1 MPTPD
6 HRPHIEQSA
15 ELKALLA
22 QQKPTPRWLY
32 RLRRLTRGTLLR
44 DTLGAFLV
52 GLAWCALLIVLVKAC
67 TPEANAQPLDIDRLL
82 PALVKVESNGNP
94 RAVGDGG
101 KALGALQIWSVV
113 VQDVNRVHGTR
124 YVHADAFD
132 PAKARDI
139 CRRYLAI
146 YCTPRRLGRAPTME
160 DAARI
165 WNGGPNGHRKSAT
178 EKYWHK
184 VAQAL

>member
-6 HRPHIEQSA
+6 HKPHSEMSA

-22 QQKPTPRWLY
+22 AQRPTPRWLY
-32 RLRRLTRGTLLR
+32 RLRRWLRGLF
-44 DTLGAFLV
+44 A
-52 GLAWCALLIVLVKAC
+52 VLVLAGAA
-67 TPEANAQPLDIDRLL
+67 PIAEAQPLDIDRLL
-82 PALVKVESNGNP
+82 PALSKVESNGNP
-94 RAVGDGG
+94 RAVGDSG
-101 KALGALQIWSVV
+101 KAYGELQIWSVV
-113 VQDVNRVHGTR
+113 VQDVNRAHGTR
-124 YVHADAFD
+124 YTHRDAFD

-146 YCTPRRLGRAPTME
+146 YATPKRLGRAPTME

-184 VAQAL
+184 VAKAL

>member
-6 HRPHIEQSA
+6 HKPHYEQSE

-32 RLRRLTRGTLLR
+32 RLKRLAVVFDKETVLLFVSS
-44 DTLGAFLV
+44 LIWIGVLLAILASLV
-52 GLAWCALLIVLVKAC
+52 SS
-67 TPEANAQPLDIDRLL
+67 ANAAPYCPDRLL
-82 PALVKVESNGNP
+82 PALAKVESNGNP
-94 RAVGDGG
+94 RAVGDSG
-101 KALGALQIWSVV
+101 KALGELQIWSVV
-113 VQDVNRVHGTR
+113 VQDVNRAHGTR
-124 YVHADAFD
+124 YTHADAFD

-146 YCTPRRLGRAPTME
+146 YCTPKRLGRQPTME

>member
-1 MPTPD
+1 MPDPTHKPM
-6 HRPHIEQSA
+6 ITQSA

-22 QQKPTPRWLY
+22 AQRPTPRWLY
-32 RLRRLTRGTLLR
+32 RLKRLAGVFDKETVLL
-44 DTLGAFLV
+44 FVSSLV
-52 GLAWCALLIVLVKAC
+52 WIGVLLAILAALVSS
-67 TPEANAQPLDIDRLL
+67 ANAAPYCPDRLI
-82 PALVKVESNGNP
+82 PALSKVESNGNP
-94 RAVGDGG
+94 RAVGDSG
-101 KALGALQIWSVV
+101 KALGELQIWSVV

-124 YVHADAFD
+124 YTHRDAFD

-146 YCTPRRLGRAPTME
+146 YCTPKRLGRQPTME

-184 VAQAL
+184 VAQVL